1 MQAIRELED
10 EGYSISLIGNDI
22 MCQKKERANPDPV
35 KVGHLLT
42 AVKEKKG
49 EAIEYLKK
57 RFCYDRHLEDAIE
70 RLNHLGARCTATSSD
85 GRKRAYDLEIQLTM
99 AANGGDIEKFMKLVD
114 EWESIFVRG
123 NTVTIQ

>member
-1 MQAIRELED
+1 MEAIRGLEG

-22 MCQKKERANPDPV
+22 RCQKKERANPDPV

-42 AVKEKKG
+42 ALKEKKG

-70 RLNHLGARCTATSSD
+70 RLNHLGARCMAEKGLMIWKSSLPWQQTAAIL
-85 GRKRAYDLEIQLTM
+85 RNL
-99 AANGGDIEKFMKLVD
+99 
-114 EWESIFVRG
+114 
-123 NTVTIQ
+123 